1 MDIFDKNTELLSK
14 VLDLTSVKSKV
25 IANNIANANTPGF
38 KRLEVTFQKELRKAI
53 ESGNSLDKIRN
64 VQEKIEFSK
73 NVNGNKD
80 SVDIDKEMVE
90 FFKNSDKHNINLEII
105 SKRFKFLISA
115 IQGR

>member
-38 KRLEVTFQKELRKAI
+38 KRLEVAFQKELQKAI
-53 ESGNSLDKIRN
+53 ESGNSVDKIRN

-105 SKRFKFLISA
+105 SKRFKSLISA